1 MPGDLVKFAF
11 VIEGKGE
18 VEAIPLLI
26 RRICTDIL
34 GFYAFKT
41 TRPVRI
47 PRSTLVR
54 PGELE
59 RAIRLAQTAA
69 DGRGPVFVVLDAD
82 EDAPCELG
90 PRLKARALMIAHA
103 SRLSIVIP
111 KYEFETWFLAAA
123 ESLGG
128 CRGLWHG
135 IEPPPSPEAIRGA
148 KEWLSQS
155 HDSRQEVFA
164 QCRSSR
170 SGGRHGFERSKIVP
184 IIRPALPGGRTL
196 GSVLL
201 NLQPF
206 VVLLPPNR
214 RHIADL
220 L

>member
-1 MPGDLVKFAF
+1 MPGDLVEFAF

-26 RRICTDIL
+26 RRICSDIL
-34 GFYAFKT
+34 GFFAFKT

-59 RAIRLAQTAA
+59 RAIRLAQTTV
-69 DGRGPVFVVLDAD
+69 DGKGPVLVVLDAD

-90 PRLKARALMIAHA
+90 PRLKARALMIAQA

-128 CRGLWHG
+128 LRGLRHG
-135 IEPPPSPEAIRGA
+135 ILPPPNPEAIRGA
-148 KEWLSQS
+148 KEWLSRNMTPGKKYSPSVDQAALVAAMNLTAARS
-155 HDSRQEVFA
+155 
-164 QCRSSR
+164 CRSFDRLCREVERLVR
-170 SGGRHGFERSKIVP
+170 SG
-184 IIRPALPGGRTL
+184 
-196 GSVLL
+196 
-201 NLQPF
+201 
-206 VVLLPPNR
+206 
-214 RHIADL
+214 
-220 L
+220 